1 MWLHW
6 DRSWITCLTK
16 ATGKGQTQTKE
27 GWRNHLSFA
36 TLLTAHSYFLHR
48 RPFSL
53 PNNQHWFGIA
63 EAETLC
69 LRLKARSKH
78 TGACMSLRA
87 ERGKSKMMS
96 VSTYKRPSG
105 WKLSSVY
112 LLLLFPTTCIG
123 SSTNNLEEQQHP
135 VRSCGVHQNCPKW
148 RQQHWNLAK
157 MSIFQ
162 KPPPSS
168 MAIIFMQRSYIH
180 KTWFAPSLLLL
191 QTSNV

>member
-135 VRSCGVHQNCPKW
+135 VRSWRSPKLSKMAPTTLES
-148 RQQHWNLAK
+148 RENVNLSKASSILHGHHFYAK
-157 MSIFQ
+157 KLHTQDMVCTFITS
-162 KPPPSS
+162 
-168 MAIIFMQRSYIH
+168 
-180 KTWFAPSLLLL
+180 
-191 QTSNV
+191 TSNI